1 MREYNPLSVDE
12 LGRNT
17 VYIPVTM
24 GEAVGQTGIPVADY
38 LEGEKIAEVRHEYVN
53 GEVFAMVGTTKAHN
67 LIVLNLALLLRSEL
81 ARKLCR
87 VYVGNVKVHIETESE
102 ERFYYPDLHVEC
114 QPFTDNSYY
123 SERPKLIIEVLSHST
138 ERDDR
143 SDKFYAYRKLAS
155 LEEYVLVTQDDQR
168 VEVYRRSNGW
178 DATVLWPRSMVRL
191 ESVGAD
197 LAVAAIYA

>member
-1 MREYNPLSVDE
+1 
-12 LGRNT
+12 
-17 VYIPVTM
+17 
-24 GEAVGQTGIPVADY
+24 
-38 LEGEKIAEVRHEYVN
+38 
-53 GEVFAMVGTTKAHN
+53 
-67 LIVLNLALLLRSEL
+67 
-81 ARKLCR
+81 
-87 VYVGNVKVHIETESE
+87 
-102 ERFYYPDLHVEC
+102 VEC

-168 VEVYRRSNGW
+168 AEVYRRSNGW
-178 DATVLWPRSMVRL
+178 DATVCGPEDMVRL